1 MDTVNDRDIE
11 SIVIM
16 SSAQV
21 GKTEILNKHTWLSY
35 CPRSSTNVVVMPT
48 LEMARAFSTQRL
60 SKMITASDAL
70 RGKVKDSKVEIVAI
84 PYYLN
89 RLLVVLLLSQEVTH
103 QHHYHQDH
111 VGLFLLDEVDR
122 YQPTPE
128 GDPVDLARKR
138 TSTFGI
144 VKS

>member
-1 MDTVNDRDIE
+1 MDTLNDRDIE

-21 GKTEILNKHTWLSY
+21 GKTEILLNILGYHIAHDPAPML
-35 CPRSSTNVVVMPT
+35 VVMPT

-70 RGKVKDSKVEIVAI
+70 RGKVKDSKSRDSGNTI
-84 PYYLN
+84 LSKSFGGGF
-89 RLLVVLLLSQEVTH
+89 VVISQVTH

-111 VGLFLLDEVDR
+111 VGLFC
-122 YQPTPE
+122 
-128 GDPVDLARKR
+128 
-138 TSTFGI
+138 
-144 VKS
+144 